1 MSEGAR
7 LDGKI
12 AVVTG
17 GTQGLGATI
26 ARLFAERGA
35 AGLVICGRNAAK
47 GEAKAKE
54 ISGATGVATL
64 YVKAD
69 LAVVED
75 ARAVIAAC
83 DAAFGRVDAL
93 INAAAITDRGTILDT
108 SPELFDRMF
117 AVNVRAPFFLMQE
130 AITVMR
136 REKTEGTIVNI
147 GSMSAKAGQPFI
159 AAYCASKG
167 ALETLTKN
175 TAYAVLR
182 NRIRVNGLNIGW
194 MASEG
199 EDRIQREFHGAA
211 DDWLAKAAASQPFG
225 RLVDPAEVARA
236 CAYLSS
242 PESGL
247 MTGSVICF
255 DQSIW
260 GAYDGSPHPDAQA
273 GLIVP
278 ASHAHILRVRCPLR
292 RENRESGAGDKPRS
306 GTCPTL

>member
-1 MSEGAR
+1 MSNGAR

-47 GEAKAKE
+47 GEAKARE
-54 ISGATGVATL
+54 ISSATGATTH
-64 YVKAD
+64 YVQAD
-69 LAVVED
+69 LERVED
-75 ARAVIAAC
+75 AQAVIAAA
-83 DAAFGRVDAL
+83 DKAFGRVDAL
-93 INAAAITDRGTILDT
+93 VNAAAITDRGTILDT

-130 AITVMR
+130 AIKVMR
-136 REKTEGTIVNI
+136 RERTEGTIVNI

-159 AAYCASKG
+159 SAYCASKG

-242 PESGL
+242 QESGL

-260 GAYDGSPHPDAQA
+260 GAYDGSPHP
-273 GLIVP
+273 P
-278 ASHAHILRVRCPLR
+278 TPL
-292 RENRESGAGDKPRS
+292 
-306 GTCPTL
+306 

>member
-1 MSEGAR
+1 MSNEYGR

-12 AVVTG
+12 AIVTG

-26 ARLFAERGA
+26 ASLFAARGA
-35 AGLVICGRNAAK
+35 AGIVICGRNIAK
-47 GEAKAKE
+47 GEAKAAE
-54 ISGATGVATL
+54 IGKATGAKIV
-64 YVKAD
+64 YIQAD
-69 LAVVED
+69 LGEVED
-75 ARAVIAAC
+75 ARKVVAAC
-83 DAAFGRVDAL
+83 DAEFGRVDAL
-93 INAAAITDRGTILDT
+93 VNAAAITDRGTILDT

-130 AITVMR
+130 AINVMR
-136 REKTEGTIVNI
+136 REKIEGTIVNI

-159 AAYCASKG
+159 SAYCASKG

-194 MASEG
+194 
-199 EDRIQREFHGAA
+199 IQREFHGAA
-211 DDWLAKAAASQPFG
+211 GNWLEKAAASQPFG

-242 PESGL
+242 AESGL

-260 GAYDGSPHPDAQA
+260 GAYDGSPHPVAA
-273 GLIVP
+273 M
-278 ASHAHILRVRCPLR
+278 
-292 RENRESGAGDKPRS
+292 
-306 GTCPTL
+306 

>member
-47 GEAKAKE
+47 GEAKARE

-69 LAVVED
+69 LGAVED

-83 DAAFGRVDAL
+83 DEAFGRVDAL
-93 INAAAITDRGTILDT
+93 VNAAAITDRGTILDT

-130 AITVMR
+130 AIKVMR

-159 AAYCASKG
+159 SAYCASKG

-236 CAYLSS
+236 SAYLSS

-255 DQSIW
+255 DQSVW
-260 GAYDGSPHPDAQA
+260 GAYDGSPHPEA
-273 GLIVP
+273 
-278 ASHAHILRVRCPLR
+278 PL
-292 RENRESGAGDKPRS
+292 
-306 GTCPTL
+306 